1 MQGRFVKR
9 ASTQTLSTFVL
20 DLPFGIYEPYYYD
33 LIGNVSTSRFRP
45 GREAPPGFKRPS
57 WLELR
62 PRYPIM
68 GGWNY
73 SYTLGWDAPLADSV
87 KFEAKTGQY
96 VLGVPFMTP
105 ISGAAVNDA
114 EVKIILPEGA
124 HVKSVHPPFEVDQM
138 YNEVHVTYLDTIGR
152 PAVVFKKSSLTDE
165 HKGMIYVTYT
175 VPLSVHLRKPF
186 AVATAMIGLFTLA
199 MIARRIDARIHVE
212 KPK

>member
-1 MQGRFVKR
+1 MQTRFLKKG
-9 ASTQTLSTFVL
+9 SSQILNTFVL
-20 DLPFGIYEPYYYD
+20 DLPAGIYEPYYYD

-45 GREAPPGFKRPS
+45 GRVGPPGSKRPNQPG

-124 HVKSVHPPFEVDQM
+124 QW
-138 YNEVHVTYLDTIGR
+138 
-152 PAVVFKKSSLTDE
+152 VFSHFL
-165 HKGMIYVTYT
+165 MV
-175 VPLSVHLRKPF
+175 LR
-186 AVATAMIGLFTLA
+186 
-199 MIARRIDARIHVE
+199 
-212 KPK
+212 

>member
-1 MQGRFVKR
+1 MQGRVLKK
-9 ASTQTLSTFVL
+9 ASSQTLTTLIL
-20 DLPFGIYEPYYYD
+20 DLPTGTYEPYYYD

-45 GREAPPGFKRPS
+45 GRVDPKRPNQPG

-124 HVKSVHPPFEVDQM
+124 QW
-138 YNEVHVTYLDTIGR
+138 
-152 PAVVFKKSSLTDE
+152 VFNHFFL
-165 HKGMIYVTYT
+165 MV
-175 VPLSVHLRKPF
+175 LR
-186 AVATAMIGLFTLA
+186 
-199 MIARRIDARIHVE
+199 
-212 KPK
+212 

>member
-1 MQGRFVKR
+1 MQTRYLKKV
-9 ASTQTLSTFVL
+9 SPQTLSSLTL
-20 DLPFGIYEPYYYD
+20 DLPAGIYQPYYYD

-45 GREAPPGFKRPS
+45 GRPSPPGSKRPGQPG

-87 KFEAKTGQY
+87 KFDAGTGQY

-105 ISGAAVNDA
+105 IPGAAVNDA

-124 HVKSVHPPFEVDQM
+124 QWVITSLVGCSPLTPS
-138 YNEVHVTYLDTIGR
+138 TI
-152 PAVVFKKSSLTDE
+152 
-165 HKGMIYVTYT
+165 
-175 VPLSVHLRKPF
+175 
-186 AVATAMIGLFTLA
+186 
-199 MIARRIDARIHVE
+199 
-212 KPK
+212 